1 VPRNRAADDAN
12 PRLVAAEVGGTTG
25 LGIRRGYLVAEYS
38 YVSIAWLEYGDAV
51 RYRMKKRALSAEGPR
66 GAWVTI
72 DDGVIS
78 VKPDNWGIARVG
90 EVVQRTGEV
99 ILIRA
104 KYQPR
109 VFNSCMLVRGNTET
123 GARAWMGV
131 KLGNHERLR
140 VESILT
146 AAGFHVVNRV
156 TSFSIAADIARI
168 MS

>member
-1 VPRNRAADDAN
+1 
-12 PRLVAAEVGGTTG
+12 
-25 LGIRRGYLVAEYS
+25 
-38 YVSIAWLEYGDAV
+38 
-51 RYRMKKRALSAEGPR
+51 MKKRALSAEGPR

-72 DDGVIS
+72 DDGIIS

-90 EVVQRTGEV
+90 EVVQRSGEV

-123 GARAWMGV
+123 AAKAWMGV
-131 KLGNHERLR
+131 KLGNQERLR

-146 AAGFHVVNRV
+146 AAGFPVINRV
-156 TSFSIAADIARI
+156 TSFSISADIARI
-168 MS
+168 IR